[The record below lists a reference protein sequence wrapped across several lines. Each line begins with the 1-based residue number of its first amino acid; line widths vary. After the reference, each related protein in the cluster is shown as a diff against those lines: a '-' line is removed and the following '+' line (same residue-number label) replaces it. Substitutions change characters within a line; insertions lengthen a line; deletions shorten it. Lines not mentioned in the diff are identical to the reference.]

1 MLVKPNAQEIAGAQT
16 FLRALGADYKSRYMV
31 KAVIAWFRQESGSI
45 ARVYYNNPFN
55 IRRGAASPYSIGE
68 RTGGFLNFA
77 TMSKG
82 FGAAAIVLQ
91 RVGPA
96 YGYGTVITAAKSG
109 NPGRFLAA
117 VALSGWDQTHYGVD
131 MAHRE
136 EAFTTKNH
144 LRAVYNQ
151 IPLPVL

>member
-1 MLVKPNAQEIAGAQT
+1 MLVKPNAQEIAGAQV
-16 FLRALGADYKSRYMV
+16 FLRALGADYKSRTMV

-45 ARVYYNNPFN
+45 AKVYYNNPFN
-55 IRRGAASPYSIGE
+55 IRKGVASPYSSGI
-68 RTGGFLNFA
+68 RDGGFLKFA

-91 RVGPA
+91 RVGPG

-117 VALSGWDQTHYGVD
+117 VALSGWDESHYGVD
-131 MAHRE
+131 MNHRE
-136 EAFTTKNH
+136 QAFTTINH
-144 LRAVYNQ
+144 LRALYNQ